1 MFSGDFPSI
10 STLPQRFLSPE
21 PLIWKR
27 KSPPLFRSP
36 FTAVSFLNN
45 QKQFIKPWR
54 IRCTAYPLHIPFTSN
69 CQFFASF
76 VSIQIVTG
84 LFLAKRRTQRLAPL
98 SVSSI
103 QAEKSMLDKA
113 SAVVWW
119 PETRQE
125 PALWMLLFQI
135 HQRPAVRDTTA
146 YRLTR
151 EWMARLACHN
161 AQHSHL
167 SGKMPFALN
176 LQGNHQTSIAS
187 SNMIQERRRGTL
199 SECS

>member
-1 MFSGDFPSI
+1 MFSGYFPSV

-21 PLIWKR
+21 PFVWKR
-27 KSPPLFRSP
+27 KSPPQLRSP
-36 FTAVSFLNN
+36 FTAVSSLNN
-45 QKQFIKPWR
+45 QKQFIKLWQ
-54 IRCTAYPLHIPFTSN
+54 IRHTAYPLHIPFTSN

-76 VSIQIVTG
+76 VAIQIVTC

-98 SVSSI
+98 FLSSN

-167 SGKMPFALN
+167 SGKMPLVLN
-176 LQGNHQTSIAS
+176 LQENHQASIAN
-187 SNMIQERRRGTL
+187 SNMIQERGGGTQ